1 MGITISFTSAPFE
14 DGTWEKIEV
23 LSLYE
28 QTGDTMSLLTNFL
41 DLIGLGDIGGID
53 ILFAAMAI
61 VGTFLF
67 LIYFAL
73 ILIGGVA
80 DGALG
85 AVGVDIDLEMGAE
98 GVFNMLTIQGL
109 LSFMM
114 MFGIF
119 GLAASQADQNAI
131 IAILAGSI
139 AGVASMW
146 IVGKVFQAVASLETD
161 GTVVH
166 SEAIGAKGTVY
177 RRIEP
182 GQTGQVQVEF
192 QSALR
197 TCNAVAEDDTMR
209 LDTGK
214 FVTVVGNISEMLI
227 VRPLSISDAVVQEE

>member
-1 MGITISFTSAPFE
+1 
-14 DGTWEKIEV
+14 
-23 LSLYE
+23 
-28 QTGDTMSLLTNFL
+28 
-41 DLIGLGDIGGID
+41 
-53 ILFAAMAI
+53 
-61 VGTFLF
+61 
-67 LIYFAL
+67 
-73 ILIGGVA
+73 
-80 DGALG
+80 
-85 AVGVDIDLEMGAE
+85 
-98 GVFNMLTIQGL
+98 
-109 LSFMM
+109 
-114 MFGIF
+114 
-119 GLAASQADQNAI
+119 
-131 IAILAGSI
+131 
-139 AGVASMW
+139 MW